1 MIYNFESE
9 ESRIFIFNEKL
20 TCHFCSCDIFIP
32 YETYTNVEKPGIK
45 VIFVHNTAICTH
57 CGYVIEFGDPSHY
70 DEENNTY
77 IWALGQQLIHEKPA
91 IEPAIPTLDEKT
103 KEEYKKCID
112 VALQLLIQENK
123 ATDDLLTLFNEECF
137 LDMAKSLDPK
147 FEIEYPHMITRH
159 CLVTLLSSLMNYN
172 IVDSDQLIRIL
183 QYEDN
188 TALEV
193 FLASKLT

>member
-1 MIYNFESE
+1 MIDYFESE

-20 TCHFCSCDIFIP
+20 ICHFCSHDIFIP
-32 YETYTNVEKPGIK
+32 YETYRNVEKPGIK

-57 CGYVIEFGDPSHY
+57 CGYVIEFSNPSHY
-70 DEENNTY
+70 DAEKDTY
-77 IWALGQQLIHEKPA
+77 IWAFDQKLIHEKPPV
-91 IEPAIPTLDEKT
+91 EPTIPTLDEKT
-103 KEEYKKCID
+103 KEEYTKCIY

-137 LDMAKSLDPK
+137 FDIAKSFDPR
-147 FEIEYPHMITRH
+147 FEIEYSHMITQH
-159 CLVTLLSSLMNYN
+159 CLVTLLTSIMKYN

-188 TALEV
+188 PALEV

>member
-1 MIYNFESE
+1 MIYDFESE

-20 TCHFCSCDIFIP
+20 TCHFCSRDIFIP
-32 YETYTNVEKPGIK
+32 YETYSNVEKPGIK

-57 CGYVIEFGDPSHY
+57 CGYVIEFSDPSHY

-77 IWALGQQLIHEKPA
+77 IWAFGQQLIHEKPA

-123 ATDDLLTLFNEECF
+123 ATHDLLTLFNEERF
-137 LDMAKSLDPK
+137 LDIAKSLDPK
-147 FEIEYPHMITRH
+147 FEIEYLHMITRH

-188 TALEV
+188 SALEV
-193 FLASKLT
+193 FLVSKLT